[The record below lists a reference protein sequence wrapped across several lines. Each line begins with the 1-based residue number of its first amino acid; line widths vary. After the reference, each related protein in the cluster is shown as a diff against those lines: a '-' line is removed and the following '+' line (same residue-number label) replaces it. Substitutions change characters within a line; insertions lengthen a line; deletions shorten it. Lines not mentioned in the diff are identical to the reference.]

1 MSSQSTTNLI
11 GFHPV
16 LLCNAFSLKYPDLL
30 QAGFRY
36 VKIAGK
42 LNPSSLRK
50 LIGIS
55 QLLLLQE
62 RLNPSLASQ
71 QLLSRVQTAVSSAG
85 VYFSP
90 YAGGDVAEM
99 AVIIILMMVQD
110 SDQDLQEQ
118 MLEAQ
123 AQMAAKQAL
132 RAILNQ
138 LNKFEA
144 AVAGGGA
151 SSKALSSMAVS
162 ASNALIGSPLLLRS
176 IQPRFTR

>member
-1 MSSQSTTNLI
+1 MSTQSPASLI
-11 GFHPV
+11 AFHPV
-16 LLCNAFSLKYPDLL
+16 LLCHAFSLKYPDLL

-42 LNPSSLRK
+42 LKPSSLRK

-55 QLLLLQE
+55 QKLLLQE
-62 RLNPSLASQ
+62 RLNPSFSSR
-71 QLLSRVQTAVSSAG
+71 QLLSRVQAAVSSAG
-85 VYFSP
+85 SFLSP

-99 AVIIILMMVQD
+99 AVVVILMMVQD

-118 MLEAQ
+118 MLEAE

-144 AVAGGGA
+144 AISGA
-151 SSKALSSMAVS
+151 SSMAVSSMAVS
-162 ASNALIGSPLLLRS
+162 AAAALIGSPLLSRS